1 MNMHPHTL
9 QIYTMRHKYFQFS
22 SRPMLQK
29 CVATCWHIRVLMV
42 MIYIIIIIIYHIM
55 IVITLRDEHKSGISG
70 PSILILWN
78 LCSTVL
84 IWYQLFSSSNQTV
97 HTTPI
102 VKIFV
107 AIMLLNSWTV
117 IADQHSK
124 SLKKSTIKLK
134 HSDIIVIDPIRSGS
148 V

>member
-1 MNMHPHTL
+1 
-9 QIYTMRHKYFQFS
+9 MRHKYFQFS

-124 SLKKSTIKLK
+124 SLKPLKTLKSVNTLGL
-134 HSDIIVIDPIRSGS
+134 SRPDS
-148 V
+148 